1 MTKETSSNQAPLT
14 MEQKS
19 KECHLTN
26 PDQYAPVSIP
36 LQVGQVW
43 RTYKGQ
49 AITLTDYDL
58 ENKAFESANGKN
70 ACTRLYKY
78 DGSCNTI
85 WKSDCLKEL
94 ITPAPAFEEGQ
105 VWLRANGAKVHLRK
119 NFSTL
124 KAYFANEE
132 DNNYDCTGFSAEVE
146 WFKPDQ
152 EYNLVKLLK
161 QAPVK
166 PPLGLRPRFIA
177 LEERIK
183 EINEAIDRYREAE
196 MTIPTEWLDEKNFI
210 LYDLD
215 RLAFNRWWDSE
226 GSAMAPKEN
235 ENQQEYVRRVSH
247 VAWNNGIF
255 MGRHNE
261 TT

>member
-1 MTKETSSNQAPLT
+1 M
-14 MEQKS
+14 
-19 KECHLTN
+19 N
-26 PDQYAPVSIP
+26 PDEYAPVSIP
-36 LQVGQVW
+36 LQVGQEW
-43 RTYKGQ
+43 RTYGGET
-49 AITLTDYDL
+49 IILTDYDS
-58 ENKAFESANGKN
+58 EDKTFRATNKAR
-70 ACTRLYKY
+70 ACIRHYKY

-85 WKSDCLKEL
+85 WKSDFLKEL

-105 VWLRANGAKVHLRK
+105 VWLRANGAKVHLK
-119 NFSTL
+119 QNFSTL

-132 DNNYDCTGFSAEVE
+132 DNDYDYTGFFAKIE
-146 WFKPDQ
+146 FLKPD
-152 EYNLVKLLK
+152 EDYNLVKLLK

-177 LEERIK
+177 LEERIR

-196 MTIPTEWLDEKNFI
+196 IAIPSEWLDEKNFI

-247 VAWNNGIF
+247 VAWDNGIF
-255 MGRHNE
+255 MGRHHE

>member
-1 MTKETSSNQAPLT
+1 

-19 KECHLTN
+19 KTCHSTD
-26 PDQYAPVSIP
+26 PGQYNPVSIP
-36 LQVGQVW
+36 MQVGQVW
-43 RTYKGQ
+43 RTYGG
-49 AITLTDYDL
+49 ATITLTNY
-58 ENKAFESANGKN
+58 NPESKKFWATNEPR
-70 ACTRLYKY
+70 TSIWLYKY

-85 WKSDCLKEL
+85 WTSDCLKEL
-94 ITPAPAFEEGQ
+94 ITPAPAFKEGQ

-124 KAYFANEE
+124 KAYFVNEE
-132 DNNYDCTGFSAEVE
+132 DDRSTGFFAEVE

-166 PPLGLRPRFIA
+166 PPLGLRPRLIA

-183 EINEAIDRYREAE
+183 EINEAIDRYKQAD
-196 MTIPTEWLDEKNFI
+196 MTIPSEWLDEKNLI
-210 LYDLD
+210 LYDLE

-247 VAWNNGIF
+247 VAWDNGIF
-255 MGRHNE
+255 MGRHHE
-261 TT
+261 AT